1 VKAGRAGLRIRMA
14 FSTNQ
19 LYSMNKKNFLRTLSV
34 AAIAALTMSACNN
47 AGKMD
52 EKPAAAPTAAPSSLK
67 IAFIEVDSIMTQ
79 YNFCK
84 DYSKILEKRGNN
96 IQSALASQEKN
107 LEAAIK
113 NFQNK
118 AQNNGFKSQSEYEGQ
133 QAAIQ
138 RQQEQYVATRDRL
151 AAELQSE
158 TDKFNA
164 ALHDSIDHFI
174 AKYNKD
180 KKYSMILTKQGDNIL
195 YGDKSLDIT
204 NEVVAGL
211 NKAYKSKPTEST
223 KK

>member
-1 VKAGRAGLRIRMA
+1 
-14 FSTNQ
+14 
-19 LYSMNKKNFLRTLSV
+19 MNKKNLFRSLTV
-34 AAIAALTMSACNN
+34 VAIAAMTLSACNN
-47 AGKMD
+47 NSGKMD
-52 EKPAAAPTAAPSSLK
+52 EKPAAAQTAAPGSLK
-67 IAFIEVDSIMTQ
+67 IGFIEVDTIMTQ

-96 IQSALASQEKN
+96 IQSSLASMERN

-118 AQNNGFKSQSEYEGQ
+118 AQNNGFKSQSEYESQ

-138 RQQEQYVATRDRL
+138 RQQEQYVAARDRL
-151 AAELQSE
+151 AGELQSE

-164 ALHDSIDHFI
+164 ALHDSIEHFI
-174 AKYNKD
+174 AQYNKD
-180 KKYSMILTKQGDNIL
+180 KKFSLILTKQGDNIL

-211 NKAYKSKPTEST
+211 NKAYKSKPKETE

>member
-1 VKAGRAGLRIRMA
+1 
-14 FSTNQ
+14 
-19 LYSMNKKNFLRTLSV
+19 MNKKNFLRTLSV

-52 EKPAAAPTAAPSSLK
+52 EKPAAAPTAAPSSLR

>member
-1 VKAGRAGLRIRMA
+1 
-14 FSTNQ
+14 
-19 LYSMNKKNFLRTLSV
+19 MNKKNILRTLSV

-164 ALHDSIDHFI
+164 ALHDSIEHFI

-211 NKAYKSKPTEST
+211 NKAYKSKPTESA

>member
-1 VKAGRAGLRIRMA
+1 
-14 FSTNQ
+14 
-19 LYSMNKKNFLRTLSV
+19 MNKKNFLRTLSV

-52 EKPAAAPTAAPSSLK
+52 EKPAAAQTAAPSSLK

-107 LEAAIK
+107 LEAAVK

>member
-1 VKAGRAGLRIRMA
+1 
-14 FSTNQ
+14 
-19 LYSMNKKNFLRTLSV
+19 MNKKNFLRTLSV

-96 IQSALASQEKN
+96 IQSALASQERN
-107 LEAAIK
+107 LEAAVK

-164 ALHDSIDHFI
+164 ALHDSIEHFI

-211 NKAYKSKPTEST
+211 NKAYKSKPTESA

>member
-1 VKAGRAGLRIRMA
+1 
-14 FSTNQ
+14 
-19 LYSMNKKNFLRTLSV
+19 MNKKNLFRTLTV
-34 AAIAALTMSACNN
+34 AAFAALTLSACNN

-52 EKPAAAPTAAPSSLK
+52 EKPAAAQTAAPSSLK

-118 AQNNGFKSQSEYEGQ
+118 AQNNGFSSQSEYESQ

-164 ALHDSIDHFI
+164 ALHDSIEHFI
-174 AKYNKD
+174 AQYNKD
-180 KKYSMILTKQGDNIL
+180 KKFSLILTKQGDNIL

-211 NKAYKSKPTEST
+211 NKAYKSKPKETE

>member
-1 VKAGRAGLRIRMA
+1 
-14 FSTNQ
+14 
-19 LYSMNKKNFLRTLSV
+19 MNKKNLFRTLTV
-34 AAIAALTMSACNN
+34 AAFAALTLSACNN

-52 EKPAAAPTAAPSSLK
+52 EKPAAAQTAAPSSLK

-118 AQNNGFKSQSEYEGQ
+118 AQNNGFSSQSEYESQ

-174 AKYNKD
+174 AQYNKD
-180 KKYSMILTKQGDNIL
+180 KKFSLILTKQGDNIL

-211 NKAYKSKPTEST
+211 NKAYKSKPKETE

>member
-1 VKAGRAGLRIRMA
+1 
-14 FSTNQ
+14 
-19 LYSMNKKNFLRTLSV
+19 MNKKKLFRSLTV
-34 AAIAALTMSACNN
+34 VAIAAMTLSACNN
-47 AGKMD
+47 NSGKMD
-52 EKPAAAPTAAPSSLK
+52 EKPAAAQTAAPGSLK
-67 IAFIEVDSIMTQ
+67 IGFIEVDTIMTQ

-96 IQSALASQEKN
+96 IQSSLASMERN

-118 AQNNGFKSQSEYEGQ
+118 AQNNGFKSQSEYESL

-138 RQQEQYVATRDRL
+138 RQQEQYVAARDRL
-151 AAELQSE
+151 AGELQSE

-164 ALHDSIDHFI
+164 ALHDSIEHFI
-174 AKYNKD
+174 AQYNKD
-180 KKYSMILTKQGDNIL
+180 KKYSLILTKQGDNIL

-211 NKAYKSKPTEST
+211 NKAYKSKPKEAE

>member
-1 VKAGRAGLRIRMA
+1 
-14 FSTNQ
+14 
-19 LYSMNKKNFLRTLSV
+19 MNKKNFLRTLSV

-107 LEAAIK
+107 LEAAVK

>member
-1 VKAGRAGLRIRMA
+1 
-14 FSTNQ
+14 
-19 LYSMNKKNFLRTLSV
+19 MNKKNLFRSLTV
-34 AAIAALTMSACNN
+34 VAIAAMTLSACNN
-47 AGKMD
+47 SGKMD
-52 EKPAAAPTAAPSSLK
+52 EKPAAAQPAAPGSLK

-96 IQSALASQEKN
+96 IQSSLASMERN

-118 AQNNGFKSQSEYEGQ
+118 AQNNGFKSQSEYESQ

-138 RQQEQYVATRDRL
+138 RQQEQYVAARDRL
-151 AAELQSE
+151 AGELHSE

-164 ALHDSIDHFI
+164 ALHDSIEHFI
-174 AKYNKD
+174 AQYNKD
-180 KKYSMILTKQGDNIL
+180 KKYSLILTKQGDNIL

-211 NKAYKSKPTEST
+211 NKAYKSKPKETE

>member
-1 VKAGRAGLRIRMA
+1 
-14 FSTNQ
+14 
-19 LYSMNKKNFLRTLSV
+19 MNKKNLFRTLTV
-34 AAIAALTMSACNN
+34 AAFAALTLSACNN

-52 EKPAAAPTAAPSSLK
+52 EKPAAAQTAAPSSLK

-118 AQNNGFKSQSEYEGQ
+118 AQNNGFSSQSEYESQ

-151 AAELQSE
+151 ATELQSE

-164 ALHDSIDHFI
+164 ALHDSIEHFI
-174 AKYNKD
+174 AQYNKD
-180 KKYSMILTKQGDNIL
+180 KKFSLILTKQGDNIL

-211 NKAYKSKPTEST
+211 NKAYKSKPKETE

>member
-1 VKAGRAGLRIRMA
+1 
-14 FSTNQ
+14 
-19 LYSMNKKNFLRTLSV
+19 MNKKKLFRSLTV
-34 AAIAALTMSACNN
+34 VAIAAMTLSACNN
-47 AGKMD
+47 NSGKMD
-52 EKPAAAPTAAPSSLK
+52 EKPAAAQTAAPGSLK
-67 IAFIEVDSIMTQ
+67 IGFIEVDTIMTQ

-96 IQSALASQEKN
+96 IQSSLASMERN

-118 AQNNGFKSQSEYEGQ
+118 AQNNGFKSQSEYESQ

-151 AAELQSE
+151 AGELQSE

-164 ALHDSIDHFI
+164 ALHDSIEHFI
-174 AKYNKD
+174 AQYNKD
-180 KKYSMILTKQGDNIL
+180 KKFSLILTKQGDNIL

-211 NKAYKSKPTEST
+211 NKAYKSKPKEAE

>member
-1 VKAGRAGLRIRMA
+1 
-14 FSTNQ
+14 
-19 LYSMNKKNFLRTLSV
+19 MNKKNFLRTLSV

-223 KK
+223 KT

>member
-1 VKAGRAGLRIRMA
+1 
-14 FSTNQ
+14 
-19 LYSMNKKNFLRTLSV
+19 MNKKNLFRNLTV

-47 AGKMD
+47 SGKVD
-52 EKPAAAPTAAPSSLK
+52 EKPAAAQTAAPGSLK
-67 IAFIEVDSIMTQ
+67 IAFIEVDTIMTQ

-118 AQNNGFKSQSEYEGQ
+118 AQNNGFSSQSEYEGQ

-180 KKYSMILTKQGDNIL
+180 KKFSLILTKQGDNIL

>member
-1 VKAGRAGLRIRMA
+1 
-14 FSTNQ
+14 
-19 LYSMNKKNFLRTLSV
+19 MNKKKLFRSLTV
-34 AAIAALTMSACNN
+34 VAIAAMTLSACNN
-47 AGKMD
+47 SSGKMD
-52 EKPAAAPTAAPSSLK
+52 EKPAAAQTAAPGSLK
-67 IAFIEVDSIMTQ
+67 IGFIEVDTIMTQ

-96 IQSALASQEKN
+96 IQSSLASMERN

-118 AQNNGFKSQSEYEGQ
+118 AQNNGFKSQSEYESQ

-138 RQQEQYVATRDRL
+138 RQQEQYVAARDRL
-151 AAELQSE
+151 AGELQSE

-164 ALHDSIDHFI
+164 ALHDSIEHFI
-174 AKYNKD
+174 AQYNKD
-180 KKYSMILTKQGDNIL
+180 KKFSLILTKQGDNIL

-211 NKAYKSKPTEST
+211 NKAYKSKPKDAE

>member
-1 VKAGRAGLRIRMA
+1 
-14 FSTNQ
+14 
-19 LYSMNKKNFLRTLSV
+19 MNKKNFLRTLSV